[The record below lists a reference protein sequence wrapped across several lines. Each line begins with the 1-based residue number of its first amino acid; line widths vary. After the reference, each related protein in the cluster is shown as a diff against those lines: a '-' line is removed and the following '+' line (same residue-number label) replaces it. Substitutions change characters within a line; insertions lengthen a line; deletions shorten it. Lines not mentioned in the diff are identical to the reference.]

1 MTAKPML
8 VVVLALVA
16 VKTDDPLLA
25 EYSGGG
31 AVGVGDV
38 VRNEVASNL
47 ESLSYVRTA
56 TVLNVKPKEVKH
68 DNHIH

>member
-1 MTAKPML
+1 MKAPNL
-8 VVVLALVA
+8 VVVLAIVA
-16 VKTDDPLLA
+16 VRPDDPLLA
-25 EYSGGG
+25 EYGQGG
-31 AVGVGDV
+31 AIGIGDV